1 MTIEKI
7 IEQILSKRPEISK
20 KEILERL
27 EKEKKK
33 ASGFISDDTLMRMI
47 AAEFDVEIPKAE
59 VSTLSLLI
67 KDLVP
72 SLNNIAITGRVI
84 AVFPPKTFRGNQNG
98 RFSSLLVADRSG
110 ILRVVLWNDKANLV
124 ESGKI
129 KAGHIVRFSHGYTR
143 EDSNGQVELHIGERG
158 DVEIS
163 PEDAEAEDYPTVSTF
178 STKIGQLTQT
188 HKNKKVNVI
197 GVVKE
202 LFSAS
207 TFKRKDS
214 SSGKVMRFTLADETG
229 EIPVVAWDEKAENLD
244 KMLKKSMK
252 LKVVNATVKKAMSGT
267 MELHVNTGTY
277 VEMFEPAEEFLKIIA
292 LKEGLNNINVKGE
305 VATKPIL
312 REVKTSDGE
321 LVKLAVFE
329 LKDETGRVWVSA
341 WRKHADLVKDLKIG
355 NGIMIKDA
363 YVKKGFG
370 EQLEISTRDKT
381 SISF

>member
-7 IEQILSKRPEISK
+7 IEQILSKRPEISR

-72 SLNNIAITGRVI
+72 SLNNIAITGRAI
-84 AVFPPKTFRGNQNG
+84 AVFPPKTFRGNKNG

-110 ILRVVLWNDKANLV
+110 ILRVVLWNDKANIV

-129 KAGHIVRFSHGYTR
+129 KAGQIVRFSHGYTR

-158 DVEIS
+158 DVEIN
-163 PEDAEAEDYPTVSTF
+163 PEDVKAGDYPTVSTF

-188 HKNKKVNVI
+188 HKNRKVNVI

-229 EIPVVAWDEKAENLD
+229 EIPVVAWNEKAENLE
-244 KMLKKSMK
+244 KMLKKSIK
-252 LKVVNATVKKAMSGT
+252 LQVVNATVKKATSGT

-277 VEMFEPAEEFLKIIA
+277 VEMFEPAEEFWKIIA
-292 LKEGLNNINVKGE
+292 LKEGLNNINIKGE
-305 VATKPIL
+305 VATKPIQ
-312 REVKTSDGE
+312 REVKTSNGE
-321 LVKLAVFE
+321 LVKLTIFE

-355 NGIMIKDA
+355 NEIMIKDA

-370 EQLEISTRDKT
+370 EQLEIFTRDKT

>member
-84 AVFPPKTFRGNQNG
+84 AVFPPKTFRGNKNG

>member
-84 AVFPPKTFRGNQNG
+84 AVFPPKTFCGNKNG

-163 PEDAEAEDYPTVSTF
+163 PEDVKAGDYPTVSTF

-252 LKVVNATVKKAMSGT
+252 LQVVNATVKKATSGT

-312 REVKTSDGE
+312 REVKTSNGE
-321 LVKLAVFE
+321 LVKLTIFE
-329 LKDETGRVWVSA
+329 LKDETGRIWVSA

-355 NGIMIKDA
+355 NEIMIKDA

>member
-7 IEQILSKRPEISK
+7 IEQILLKRPEISR

-110 ILRVVLWNDKANLV
+110 ILRVVLWNNKANLV

-129 KAGHIVRFSHGYTR
+129 KAGQIVRFSHGYTR
-143 EDSNGQVELHIGERG
+143 EDSKGQVELHIGERG

-163 PEDAEAEDYPTVSTF
+163 PEDVKAGDYPTVSTF

-229 EIPVVAWDEKAENLD
+229 EIPVVAWNEKAENLD

-252 LKVVNATVKKAMSGT
+252 LQVVNATVKKATSGT

-305 VATKPIL
+305 VATKPIQ
-312 REVKTSDGE
+312 REVKTSNGE
-321 LVKLAVFE
+321 LVKLTIFE
-329 LKDETGRVWVSA
+329 LKDETGRIWVSA

-355 NGIMIKDA
+355 NEIMIKDA

-370 EQLEISTRDKT
+370 EQLEIFTRDKT

>member
-84 AVFPPKTFRGNQNG
+84 AVFPPKTFRGNKNG

-143 EDSNGQVELHIGERG
+143 EDSNGQVEMHIGERG

-163 PEDAEAEDYPTVSTF
+163 PEDVKAGDYPTVSTF

-252 LKVVNATVKKAMSGT
+252 LQVVNAMVKKATSGT

-292 LKEGLNNINVKGE
+292 LKEGLNNINIKGE

>member
-1 MTIEKI
+1 
-7 IEQILSKRPEISK
+7 
-20 KEILERL
+20 
-27 EKEKKK
+27 
-33 ASGFISDDTLMRMI
+33 MRMI

-252 LKVVNATVKKAMSGT
+252 LKVVNAMVKKAMSGT